1 MKTLAI
7 VAADGPIGLL
17 DDVCFDDQR
26 WAVRYVVVD
35 TGRWLPG
42 RRVLISPMAV
52 SSTEWDE
59 QKILLSISRD
69 PSRGVSRQAF
79 ATALMNG
86 PGV

>member
-1 MKTLAI
+1 METLEI
-7 VAADGPIGLL
+7 VATDGPIGSLL
-17 DDVCFDDQR
+17 
-26 WAVRYVVVD
+26 
-35 TGRWLPG
+35 G
-42 RRVLISPMAV
+42 RRVLLSPMAV

-69 PSRGVSRQAF
+69 PSRGVSRQAI